1 MLTSSGMSFS
11 KRSIGSL
18 KDNSANRT
26 HSSVTTWKE
35 CRTFQESQTLK
46 PSSHHLC
53 HSMGLVWPTSTTMIQ
68 TGNPKARS
76 NSPPTINNT
85 TKTKQLRVNT
95 SSMTTTESR
104 IRRMIRPITSL
115 LVKEVIML
123 NMHKN
128 KRKVKMKDRTSSLK
142 MTKTHMSHERIN

>member
-53 HSMGLVWPTSTTMIQ
+53 HSMGLGWPTSTTMIQ
-68 TGNPKARS
+68 TGNPKVRS

-104 IRRMIRPITSL
+104 ISRITSL
-115 LVKEVIML
+115 LVKERVRIKSMD
-123 NMHKN
+123 KN
-128 KRKVKMKDRTSSLK
+128 KRKVKLKDRTSSFK